1 MVGGGGAAREDIER
15 GLALVDA
22 VAVNGLSEERLVG
35 GIMAAG
41 IEEKAVAR
49 AHSTRHRGP
58 ATPALLPAAGEE
70 AGSEAAWTKPRRV
83 DGRRHR
89 VVAPRDT
96 PSGENMRERDDVLL
110 SVAAVDAERVQFHQ
124 LARVVLVDAF
134 ELGARAD
141 RAGC

>member
-1 MVGGGGAAREDIER
+1 MVGGGGASRQDIER

-35 GIMAAG
+35 GIVAAK

-49 AHSTRHRGP
+49 AHSARDRGSAAP
-58 ATPALLPAAGEE
+58 SLLPAAGEK
-70 AGSEAAWTKPRRV
+70 AGSEAAWAEPRRV
-83 DGRRHR
+83 GARRHR

-124 LARVVLVDAF
+124 LARVVFVDAL
-134 ELGARAD
+134 EPGARAD
-141 RAGC
+141 RA